1 MIVNGILGF
10 LTWPLLIIITYV
22 LVRLALKHYESKL
35 EELEDE

>member
-35 EELEDE
+35 EEWEDK